1 MNLVLKKTD
10 AEIALA
16 EEFDRI
22 GTKLPGGRAVSAL
35 RRAAM
40 ARFRELGL
48 PHRRVEEWK
57 YTDLRAALKMALPLS
72 VVDDTNVSAKELNAA
87 LGPLAAIDAHRIVL
101 VNGHYR
107 KELSKHDSIPE
118 ADVRSLSNAL
128 KVMPDDAAT
137 RMLKGIGPDTEGVA
151 ALNTALATDGAVIS
165 VAGKLGKPIFV
176 IHAEGGRKPGH
187 RVVRST
193 IGVLPDAEATIVEIF
208 IALGGAH
215 PGQVNAATEVGVG
228 EGATVTHLK
237 VTVGAA
243 THISSC
249 APTLE
254 AGSTYHLFHYTA
266 ASSLVRN
273 QVFPLFAGESAKLDI
288 SGVML
293 GRGREHCDT
302 TLVIDHAVPNCESR
316 ELFKTVLDDTARSVF
331 QGKVIVRPDAQKTDG
346 KQMAKAL
353 MLSERAEFDSKPE
366 LEIYADDVVCGHGAT
381 VADLDKQ
388 LMFYL
393 QSRGIPRDEARAM
406 LIESF
411 IGEAL
416 DRVLDENLRAAL
428 GELAIGWL
436 ASGSG
441 QPAAGSRS

>member
-1 MNLVLKKTD
+1 MNVTLKKTN

-22 GTKLPGGRAVSAL
+22 GTKLPGGRAVSTM
-35 RRAAM
+35 RREAM
-40 ARFRELGL
+40 AVFRERGF

-57 YTDLRAALKMALPLS
+57 YTDLRAAIKEALPLA

-87 LGPLAAIDAHRIVL
+87 LGPLATIDAHRIVL

-107 KELSKHDSIPE
+107 RELSKHDNIAD
-118 ADVRSLSNAL
+118 ADVRPLSNAL

-137 RMLKGIGPDTEGVA
+137 RMLKGAGPDTESVI

-165 VAGKLGKPIFV
+165 IAGKLAKPIFV
-176 IHAEGGRKPGH
+176 IHAEAGSKPGH
-187 RVVRST
+187 RVIRST
-193 IGVLPDAEATIVEIF
+193 IGVLPAAVATIVEIF
-208 IALGGAH
+208 VTLAGAK
-215 PGQVNAATEVGVG
+215 PGQVNTATEIGI
-228 EGATVTHLK
+228 GAGAKVSHLK
-237 VTVGAA
+237 ITFGAA

-249 APTLE
+249 APTLD
-254 AGSTYHLFHYTA
+254 ADVGYRLFHYTA
-266 ASSLVRN
+266 ASALVRN
-273 QVFPLFAGESAKLDI
+273 QVFPLFAGEGAKLDI

-293 GRGREHCDT
+293 GRAREHCDT
-302 TLVIDHAVPNCESR
+302 TLVIDHAVPGCESR
-316 ELFKTVLDDTARSVF
+316 ELFKTVLDDTARSIF

-346 KQMAKAL
+346 KQMAQAL

-381 VADLDKQ
+381 VADLDKN

-393 QSRGIPRDEARAM
+393 RTRGIPRDQARAL

-416 DRVLDENLRAAL
+416 DKVEDEALRAAL
-428 GELAIGWL
+428 GEMATGWL
-436 ASGSG
+436 QG
-441 QPAAGSRS
+441 

>member
-1 MNLVLKKTD
+1 MNLSLKKTD
-10 AEIALA
+10 TELALA
-16 EEFDRI
+16 EEFDRL

-35 RRAAM
+35 RRQAM
-40 ARFRELGL
+40 AIFRERGF

-57 YTDLRAALKMALPLS
+57 YTDLRALLKEPLETR
-72 VVDDTNVSAKELNAA
+72 VIDDTNVSAKELNAA
-87 LGPLAAIDAHRIVL
+87 LGPLAAIEAYRIVL

-107 KELSKHDSIPE
+107 KELSKHDGIAD
-118 ADVRSLSNAL
+118 ADVRPLSNAL

-137 RMLKGIGPDTEGVA
+137 RMLRGAGPDTESVV
-151 ALNTALATDGAVIS
+151 ALNTAFASDGAVIS
-165 VAGKLGKPIFV
+165 VAGRLSRPIFI
-176 IHAEGGRKPGH
+176 IHAEAGSKPGH
-187 RVVRST
+187 TVTRST
-193 IGVLPDAEATIVEIF
+193 IGVLPEAEATIVEVF
-208 IALGGAH
+208 VRLAGANA
-215 PGQVNAATEVGVG
+215 GCVNTATEIGLG
-228 EGATVTHLK
+228 NGAKVSHLK
-237 VTVGAA
+237 VTVGAG

-254 AGSTYHLFHYTA
+254 GEAEYRLFHYTA

-273 QVFPLFAGESAKLDI
+273 QVFPLFAGEGAKLDI

-293 GRGREHCDT
+293 ARAREHCDT
-302 TLVIDHAVPNCESR
+302 TLVIDHAVPGCESR

-346 KQMAKAL
+346 KQMANAL

-381 VADLDKQ
+381 VADIDKN

-393 QSRGIPRDEARAM
+393 LSRGIPRDEARTM

-416 DRVLDENLRAAL
+416 DKVQDEALRAAL
-428 GELAIGWL
+428 GEMAQGWL
-436 ASGSG
+436 RG
-441 QPAAGSRS
+441 

>member
-1 MNLVLKKTD
+1 MNVTLKKTD

-22 GTKLPGGRAVSAL
+22 GTKLPGGRAVAAL
-35 RRAAM
+35 RREAM
-40 ARFRELGL
+40 ARFRQHGL

-57 YTDLRAALKMALPLS
+57 YTDLRAALKDALPLT

-107 KELSKHDSIPE
+107 KELSKHDGI
-118 ADVRSLSNAL
+118 ADADIRPLSNAL
-128 KVMPDDAAT
+128 RVMPDDAAT
-137 RMLKGIGPDTEGVA
+137 RMLKGTGPDNESVA

-165 VAGKLGKPIFV
+165 IAGKLAKPLFV
-176 IHAEGGRKPGH
+176 IHAEAGIKPGH

-193 IGVLPDAEATIVEIF
+193 IGVLPAAEATIVEVF
-208 IALGGAH
+208 VTLVGAKS
-215 PGQVNAATEVGVG
+215 GQVNAATEIGLG
-228 EGATVTHLK
+228 KGAKVSHLK
-237 VTVGAA
+237 ITLGAG

-249 APTLE
+249 APTLD
-254 AGSTYHLFHYTA
+254 AGVDYRLFHYTA
-266 ASSLVRN
+266 ASTLVRN
-273 QVFPLFAGESAKLDI
+273 QAFPLFAGEDSKLDI

-302 TLVIDHAVPNCESR
+302 TLVIDHAVPGCESR

-366 LEIYADDVVCGHGAT
+366 LEIYADDVICGHGAT
-381 VADLDKQ
+381 VADLDKN

-393 QSRGIPRDEARAM
+393 RSRGIPLDQARAM

-416 DRVLDENLRAAL
+416 DKVQDESLRAAL
-428 GELAIGWL
+428 GAMAASWL
-436 ASGSG
+436 
-441 QPAAGSRS
+441 R